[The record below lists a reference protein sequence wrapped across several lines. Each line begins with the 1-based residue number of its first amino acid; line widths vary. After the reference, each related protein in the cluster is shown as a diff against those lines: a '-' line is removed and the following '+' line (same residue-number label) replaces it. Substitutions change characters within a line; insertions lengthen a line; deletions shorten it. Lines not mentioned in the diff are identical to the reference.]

1 MKAIRV
7 HQAGGPE
14 VLQIEELPRPLP
26 RPGWVLIRV
35 KAFGLNRSLQHIV
48 EGIEQKRYDTHIDR
62 IFPFHQIVEAHRY
75 MEENRAT
82 GKLVVS
88 VDL

>member
-7 HQAGGPE
+7 HHAGGPE

-35 KAFGLNRSLQHIV
+35 KAFGLNRSELFTRQGYSPTV
-48 EGIEQKRYDTHIDR
+48 Q
-62 IFPFHQIVEAHRY
+62 FPRVL
-75 MEENRAT
+75 
-82 GKLVVS
+82 GKE
-88 VDL
+88 DLS